1 MNNNN
6 DNINNNNNPTSIV
19 NDILQYPCDF
29 PFKVIGFNNQDFI
42 DLCLSV
48 FNKHCA
54 NCFMADQIKYKTSK
68 SNQYLS
74 MTILVNAHSKA
85 QLDAIY
91 QELNYHIKNHATN
104 KPLIKFVL

>member
-1 MNNNN
+1 
-6 DNINNNNNPTSIV
+6 
-19 NDILQYPCDF
+19 
-29 PFKVIGFNNQDFI
+29 
-42 DLCLSV
+42 
-48 FNKHCA
+48 
-54 NCFMADQIKYKTSK
+54 MADQIKYKTSK